1 MGFSTIFRMHYN
13 VMLME
18 MDVDGAP
25 LDLPPSIV
33 RKGGTIIDSGT
44 TLGYLPQALYD
55 SLIETV
61 ISLLVEIL
69 ISSLCIITRI
79 FLLCRLLLDNL

>member
-1 MGFSTIFRMHYN
+1 MLLNNFRMHYN
-13 VMLME
+13 VILME

-33 RKGGTIIDSGT
+33 RRRGTIVDSGT
-44 TLGYLPQALYD
+44 TLAYLPQALYD

-61 ISLLVEIL
+61 VFSTH
-69 ISSLCIITRI
+69 SSS
-79 FLLCRLLLDNL
+79 NL